1 MLVEDKFNAN
11 DYIEILEKNLLPF
24 MSNLEKNAYI
34 FQEDNAPIH
43 TAKVMV
49 EWKDENMI
57 ARPWPAQSPD
67 LNPIEHVWD
76 RLERGIRQQTPPPKN
91 MHELADAV
99 KEEWFKLDSNY
110 LENLVESMPRRVK
123 AVTKSKGNPTNY

>member
-1 MLVEDKFNAN
+1 MQMTIYV
-11 DYIEILEKNLLPF
+11 EILEKNLFPF
-24 MSNLEKNAYI
+24 VSNLEQNAYI

-43 TAKVMV
+43 TAKVVV

-57 ARPWPAQSPD
+57 
-67 LNPIEHVWD
+67 
-76 RLERGIRQQTPPPKN
+76 GIRQQTPPPKN

-110 LENLVESMPRRVK
+110 LENLVESMSRRIK
-123 AVTKSKGNPTNY
+123 AVIESKGNPTNY